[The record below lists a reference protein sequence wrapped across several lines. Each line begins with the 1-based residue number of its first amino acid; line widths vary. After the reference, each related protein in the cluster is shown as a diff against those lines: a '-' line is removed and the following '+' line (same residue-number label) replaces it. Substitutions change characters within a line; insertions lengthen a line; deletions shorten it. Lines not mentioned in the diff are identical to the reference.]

1 MSFSQKDWNA
11 EKRNMENIA
20 LGVLNKNIRVLDMPP
35 EMADELGCT
44 TPDQKI
50 YMNPTHEI
58 IEELKEKKK
67 PAFRLGVFAH
77 EMMHQ
82 LLSNF
87 SFLEMATKKAATS
100 VEKKVI
106 QCILNLIEDPHIEY
120 YADEY
125 IGGYILDCLNYSI
138 EVIYQKTKNIDESP
152 NAFSQYVNALI
163 QFGDKGIIKG
173 KFTFPEAKKV
183 FDETAELFSKGI
195 EEIDA
200 KKRADIGL
208 EIVELS
214 KPLWENE
221 ADIENMLNQLL
232 EELEKAGKGLNE
244 KNRRQLGQ
252 ASGQKKNNKAS
263 KNRSKTIKKSQS
275 GKNGK
280 DKNNGE
286 GNGNGEGESEDSS
299 ENKKSKGSKGSKGSN
314 KESDNE
320 KNGESGE
327 KGESGESGESGENGN
342 ESDSENNDSNSSK
355 QQASDKVSSSDDD
368 KVNQGFGEQG
378 EAPDSRNLET
388 ESGSDEE
395 FYEDEVFEISDEV
408 IDMVTEAI
416 IEAERNYEQSQKDSD
431 DNYSTIEVNSS
442 RFTRKY
448 SRKDIKMQPS
458 TSGNYQR
465 TVNVF
470 GAKIGILQ
478 NQLKKIFLNDL
489 DEKEKRSSGRI
500 NLKRYSQGTVSARIF
515 TRRKAPIDKKNMAVV
530 VAVDESGSMGGEKTR
545 AAMET
550 CIILA
555 ETFSRLNI
563 PVSIFGFT
571 TGNNTDVTH
580 RHYVSWKN
588 TLKERESL
596 LGMSSYNCNFDGYSI
611 RFGGELLKKKSA
623 KHKLLIVISDGAP
636 SYGPDPIAD
645 TCDAVRDVRK
655 FASVLGISVMN
666 YDAEILQTFY
676 GKDFIHID
684 RSEELFASLTGRL
697 KQIVRTWE

>member
-1 MSFSQKDWNA
+1 MKNWNA

-20 LGVLNKNIRVLDMPP
+20 LGVLNEAIRVYDIPP
-35 EMADELGCT
+35 EMASELGFAT
-44 TPDQKI
+44 GDKKV
-50 YMNPTHEI
+50 YLNPVHEI
-58 IEELKEKKK
+58 IEKIKDAKKK
-67 PAFRLGVFAH
+67 AAFRLGVFIH
-77 EMMHQ
+77 ELLHL

-87 SFLEMATKKAATS
+87 SFLEMAVKKASTS

-120 YADEY
+120 YADEF
-125 IGGYILDCLNYSI
+125 IGGYALDCLHYSI
-138 EVIYQKTKNIDESP
+138 EVIYQASPNIEDSQ
-152 NAFSQYVNALI
+152 NAFSQYVNALV

-173 KFTFPEAKKV
+173 NFTFPKAKKV
-183 FDETAELFSKGI
+183 FNETAELFSKGI
-195 EEIDA
+195 EETDA
-200 KKRADIGL
+200 KKRTDIGL
-208 EIVELS
+208 QIVELS

-221 ADIENMLNQLL
+221 ADIENMLNQLM
-232 EELEKAGKGLNE
+232 EQLEKAGKGMNE
-244 KNRRQLGQ
+244 KNRNQLGQ
-252 ASGQKKNNKAS
+252 ASGQKKASKAS
-263 KNRSKTIKKSQS
+263 KNRSKTIQ
-275 GKNGK
+275 
-280 DKNNGE
+280 
-286 GNGNGEGESEDSS
+286 
-299 ENKKSKGSKGSKGSN
+299 KSKKGQNKQNGQEGQEGQNNSDEQNGQKG
-314 KESDNE
+314 KAGQ
-320 KNGESGE
+320 NGESDQNNQGNQDGQNGQKGQNGQDGQDNQDSRDGKDGQAQNCQDCSNEE
-327 KGESGESGESGENGN
+327 KE
-342 ESDSENNDSNSSK
+342 
-355 QQASDKVSSSDDD
+355 
-368 KVNQGFGEQG
+368 NQGFGEQG
-378 EAPDSRNLET
+378 EAPDSRNIQT
-388 ESGSDEE
+388 SAGSDEE
-395 FYEDEVFEISDEV
+395 FFEDDIFEISEEV
-408 IDMVTEAI
+408 MDMVTEAI

-431 DNYSTIEVNSS
+431 DNYSSIEVHSS

-448 SRKDIKMQPS
+448 SRRDLKMQPS
-458 TSGNYQR
+458 THGNYQR
-465 TVNVF
+465 TISVF
-470 GAKIGILQ
+470 GPKISVLQ
-478 NQLKKIFLNDL
+478 NQLKKIFLDDL
-489 DEKEKRSSGRI
+489 DEKEKRSSGKI

-515 TRRKAPIDKKNMAVV
+515 TRRKAPVDKKNMAVV

-555 ETFSRLNI
+555 ETFSRLDI

-571 TGNNTDVTH
+571 TGSNTDVTH

-666 YDAEILQTFY
+666 YDAQILQTFY

-684 RSEELFASLTGRL
+684 RSEELFASLTGKL
-697 KQIVRTWE
+697 KQMVKSWE